1 MGDFGEGIDQENNML
16 GQMGQHNRAIK
27 QHNQD
32 RLDSFNSNLTTSE
45 TLAKSDVSAGRDESS
60 KQADPLKLGET
71 GTQIGQTAKRMS
83 DSRDVLMGKYGGK
96 FGAFVKGGGR
106 VGTETKLGTGVLGR
120 GATNV
125 SDAISSAYRSTL
137 GGVKFQP
144 GAAPPQLTT
153 GSEEARLG
161 ARNEATMGQTGR
173 QGVGTGA
180 SRLDRTQVADPQRF
194 AAPTEPTQITAVRP
208 SGADP
213 VSTVPKSL
221 QGAADDVA
229 GGGKSTARA
238 IGGAAAEGVGKLGVG
253 LGILAGGES
262 AITDLTGGFGKLA
275 NNEEKTS
282 NALSVAG
289 GIADTIGL
297 AIPPLAIFGGLLGLA
312 SAVTGTIGHLE
323 DSSSKI
329 GSGQKK
335 LAADKSS
342 KPPPSETPQGVAS
355 LTSLGQVASVGS
367 TVGQKITGSSSF

>member
-45 TLAKSDVSAGRDESS
+45 TLAKGDVAAGRDESS

-71 GTQIGQTAKRMS
+71 
-83 DSRDVLMGKYGGK
+83 
-96 FGAFVKGGGR
+96 
-106 VGTETKLGTGVLGR
+106 
-120 GATNV
+120 
-125 SDAISSAYRSTL
+125 L
-137 GGVKFQP
+137 GGAKFIP

-153 GSEEARLG
+153 GSQEARLG
-161 ARNEATMGQTGR
+161 ARNEEAMAQTGR

-238 IGGAAAEGVGKLGVG
+238 LGGAAAEGVGKLGVG

-275 NNEEKTS
+275 NKEEKAS

-289 GIADTIGL
+289 GVADTIGL

-335 LAADKSS
+335 LAADKTS

>member
-45 TLAKSDVSAGRDESS
+45 TLAKGDVSAGREESS

-71 GTQIGQTAKRMS
+71 GTQIGQVGKRMS

-106 VGTETKLGTGVLGR
+106 VGTETKLGTGVLSK

-125 SDAISSAYRSTL
+125 SDAVKSAYRATL
-137 GGVKFQP
+137 GGPKFRP
-144 GAAPPQLTT
+144 GAAPPQATT
-153 GSEEARLG
+153 GAQEAISA
-161 ARNEATMGQTGR
+161 ARNDEAMAQTGR

-180 SRLDRTQVADPQRF
+180 GRLDRTQVADPQRF

-275 NNEEKTS
+275 NKEEKAS

-289 GIADTIGL
+289 GVADTIGL

-335 LAADKSS
+335 LAADKAS